1 MHELS
6 VMESILNIVVKHA
19 LKNDVKKVL
28 GISLRVGEM
37 TDLVDEWMQRYFDYL
52 SKETIAAGAVLK
64 IERIPVIFQCESCG
78 MDFPVDMKEIWDTAC
93 TACQGN
99 KVRLKSGR
107 EFFIKN
113 IEVI

>member
-19 LKNDVKKVL
+19 LKNDAKKIL

-64 IERIPVIFQCESCG
+64 IERIPGSG
-78 MDFPVDMKEIWDTAC
+78 HSDA
-93 TACQGN
+93 
-99 KVRLKSGR
+99 SGR
-107 EFFIKN
+107 PSSRCRCSPSPGS
-113 IEVI
+113 